1 MKTKN
6 IRIFLFACFVGSF
19 MATCLTSCDEYL
31 ETPSQSRLST
41 DNTYSTPANID
52 MALTGVYGALKP
64 FATYYFVMSEFRSD
78 NLFNITES
86 KTRDE
91 SDCAQ
96 FNSTGLLNSS
106 IVSKCWAD
114 HYTLIASANVLLDRI
129 SGGGLTDAQLRQYSA
144 EARFLRAL
152 SYFDLVRFFGR
163 VPISLHELAPSDAFN
178 VAQSEPLEVYQQV
191 IVPDLEYAIEN
202 LQVTATDYLGA
213 VHTERATKM
222 AAQALLGK
230 VYLQMSG
237 YPLYQETKE
246 KATQLFAQVIESFD
260 FDSRWA
266 KDMDAWDR
274 MWIHE
279 NDNKHFIFEIQYIA
293 EKGQGNPATP
303 YSRVSNTY
311 ADIYCN
317 AYLTVGSHIYV
328 ERDLQDHFLLTNT
341 LENPD
346 GSTNEEYIDKRYTGT
361 IDTGYILDEETGEY
375 IGGGQDANSFCVKF
389 FENKVKRSTLGFS
402 DMDASIT
409 DRTYWPQNWPVLRI
423 EDVMLLYAECV
434 GNTADGYKYLNMVR
448 TRAGLAELKALS
460 AEVFQE
466 SVKNER
472 RYELLGEGHRWFDE
486 VRQNTFVN
494 DIRTMMINYRDKRD
508 NAHSSNYTIYANR
521 VTQNSALYPIPMSQM
536 RIREGLYKQ
545 NPGY

>member
-1 MKTKN
+1 MLVTVAVAAVG
-6 IRIFLFACFVGSF
+6 LSACE
-19 MATCLTSCDEYL
+19 DYL
-31 ETPSQSRLST
+31 ETPSRSNMST
-41 DNTYSTPANID
+41 DNSYSSPANID

-78 NLFNITES
+78 NMFNITES

-106 IVSKCWAD
+106 MVASCWSN
-114 HYTLIASANVLLDRI
+114 HYTLIAAANVLLDRI
-129 SGGGLTDAQLRQYSA
+129 EGGGLTDDLLKQYTA

-163 VPISLHELAPSDAFN
+163 VPISLHEIAPNDAFN
-178 VAQSEPLEVYQQV
+178 IAQSEPLEVYQQV
-191 IVPDLEYAIEN
+191 IVPDLEYAVEN
-202 LQVTATDYLGA
+202 LQETATDYLG
-213 VHTERATKM
+213 VTHSERATKL

-230 VYLQMSG
+230 VYLQMAG
-237 YPLYQETKE
+237 YPLYQDTKD
-246 KATQLFAQVIESFD
+246 KAQTLFEEVISHFD
-260 FDSRWA
+260 FTNKWA
-266 KDMDAWDR
+266 ANMDAWNK

-279 NDNKHFIFEIQYIA
+279 NDNKHFIFEIQYVA
-293 EKGQGNPATP
+293 EKDQGNPATP

-328 ERDLQDHFLLTNT
+328 ERDLQDHFLITNS
-341 LENPD
+341 LENAD
-346 GSTNEEYIDKRYTGT
+346 GSVTEEYIDKRFGGT
-361 IDTGYILDEETGEY
+361 IDTGYYLDEETGEY
-375 IGGGQDANSFCVKF
+375 IGGGTDANNFCVKF
-389 FENKVKRSTLGFS
+389 FENKVKRHNLGYS

-423 EDVMLLYAECV
+423 EDIMLLYAECV
-434 GNTADGYKYLNMVR
+434 GNTTEGYQYLNQIR
-448 TRAGLAELKALS
+448 KRAGLSELKELS
-460 AEVFQE
+460 AEAFQDA
-466 SVKNER
+466 VRQER

-486 VRQNTFVN
+486 VRQNTFVD

-521 VTQNSALYPIPMSQM
+521 VTQHSALYPIPISQM
-536 RIREGLYKQ
+536 RIREGLYQQ